1 MVFMNAFILKKL
13 EFLENRFNEIET
25 YLSNKKIIQDKKYFL
40 NLSKEYLKISD
51 IVFFFKKWKKN
62 EFNIRKTKKLLKDP
76 EIFLLAQEDLKIL
89 VKNKFKLEKKINLS
103 LLSSDPQDSSN
114 CFIEIRSATGG
125 DESSI
130 FSGELYKMYV
140 RYAEIKGWKIDLI
153 HAHNGD
159 HGGFKEIILKIVGNG
174 AYGFLKFESGG
185 HRVQRVPKT
194 ETQGRI
200 HTSTCIIAVMPELPK
215 DEVVKIETKDLKI
228 DTFRSSGAGGQHVNT
243 TDSAIRITHIPTGI
257 VVECQDERS
266 QHKNK
271 AKALSVLSSRIHSE
285 QILKK
290 HKESALIKKN
300 LLGSGMRSDR
310 NRTYNFAQ
318 NRITD
323 HRINLTLYKLD
334 KVLEGKLDFL
344 INPII
349 RAYQAKKLSK
359 LSEIYE

>member
-1 MVFMNAFILKKL
+1 MNTSMLKKL
-13 EFLENRFNEIET
+13 EFLENRFNEIEAN
-25 YLSNKKIIQDKKYFL
+25 LSNKKIIKDKKHFL
-40 NLSKEYLKISD
+40 NLSKEYLKISNT
-51 IVFFFKKWKKN
+51 VLLFKKWKKN
-62 EFNIRKTKKLLKDP
+62 EFNIIKTKKLLLDS
-76 EIFLLAQEDLKIL
+76 EIFLLAQEDLKNLNQKKIH
-89 VKNKFKLEKKINLS
+89 LEKKINLS
-103 LLSSDPQDSSN
+103 LLSSDSQDNLN
-114 CFIEIRSATGG
+114 CFIEIRAATGG

-130 FSGELYKMYV
+130 FSGDLYKMYV
-140 RYAEIKGWKIDLI
+140 RYAELKNWHVDLI
-153 HAHNGD
+153 HSHNGD
-159 HGGFKEIILKIVGNG
+159 HGGFKEIIIKIIGYG
-174 AYGFLKFESGG
+174 AYGRLKFESGG

-194 ETQGRI
+194 EAQGRI

-215 DEVVKIETKDLKI
+215 DEEIKIESKDLKI

-271 AKALSVLSSRIHSE
+271 AKALSVLSSRIYSE
-285 QILKK
+285 QALKK
-290 HKESALIKKN
+290 HQESALMKKN

-310 NRTYNFAQ
+310 NRTYNFSQ

-334 KVLEGKLDFL
+334 KILEGNLDVL
-344 INPII
+344 IDPIMQE
-349 RAYQAKKLSK
+349 YQAKKLLK

>member
-1 MVFMNAFILKKL
+1 MNIYILKKL

-25 YLSNKKIIQDKKYFL
+25 HLSNKKTIQDKKYFL
-40 NLSKEYLKISD
+40 NLSKEYLKISNT
-51 IVFFFKKWKKN
+51 VLFFKKWKKN
-62 EFNIRKTKKLLKDP
+62 EFNIKKTKKLLNDS
-76 EIFLLAQEDLKIL
+76 EIFLLAQEDLKNLIEK
-89 VKNKFKLEKKINLS
+89 KNKLENKINIS
-103 LLSSDPQDSSN
+103 LLSSDPQDNLN

-140 RYAEIKGWKIDLI
+140 RYAEMKGWNVDLI
-153 HAHNGD
+153 HSHNGD
-159 HGGFKEIILKIVGNG
+159 YGGFKEIIIKIIGNG

-185 HRVQRVPKT
+185 HRVQRVPQT

-215 DEVVKIETKDLKI
+215 EQEIKIKNKDLKI

-285 QILKK
+285 KILKK
-290 HKESALIKKN
+290 NQESALIKKN

-310 NRTYNFAQ
+310 NRTYNFPQ

-334 KVLEGKLDFL
+334 KILEGNLDFL
-344 INPII
+344 INPIMQE
-349 RAYQAKKLSK
+349 YQAKKLSK
-359 LSEIYE
+359 LSEIHE